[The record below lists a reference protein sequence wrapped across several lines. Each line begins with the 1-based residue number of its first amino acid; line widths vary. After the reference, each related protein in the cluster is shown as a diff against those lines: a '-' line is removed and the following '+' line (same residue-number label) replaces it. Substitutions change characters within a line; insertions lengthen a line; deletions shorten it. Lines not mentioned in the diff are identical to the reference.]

1 MGPVLE
7 DDVGGDGPQM
17 LEEAIRG
24 TTGDDGGSPGED
36 AEASSGVEC
45 EGEQIEG
52 D

>member
-1 MGPVLE
+1 MEPVLE

-36 AEASSGVEC
+36 AE
-45 EGEQIEG
+45 
-52 D
+52 

>member
-1 MGPVLE
+1 MGPVPE

-24 TTGDDGGSPGED
+24 TTDDDGGSPCED